1 MKKYSLGT
9 TYSIDIALD
18 WLSEDDL
25 IRLEKLVEDVVENV
39 FCEKIKLEYFEFI
52 LDKTNWDKLY
62 RLRAK

>member
-1 MKKYSLGT
+1 MKKYSLWT

-25 IRLEKLVEDVVENV
+25 IRLEKLVEDVVENIL
-39 FCEKIKLEYFEFI
+39 CEKIKLEYFEFI

>member
-1 MKKYSLGT
+1 MKKYSLWT

-25 IRLEKLVEDVVENV
+25 IRLEKLVEDVVENIL
-39 FCEKIKLEYFEFI
+39 CEKIKLEYFELV